1 MESTFPSPLIHPS
14 ASSFPPTPILLLLYG
29 LPASG
34 KSTVARALITYFI
47 SNGLKSTH
55 FEYDKL
61 IDFRDNSNL
70 VSMVKLHA
78 PIGFDS
84 PTAAEGIYITADL
97 KWKEARNAVYREVE
111 KLCKS
116 SLGRSAGSQHE
127 SLTHF
132 MVLDD
137 NFYYPSMRKQF
148 IQLSK
153 TCMHPFHS
161 ILPDFGF
168 TDLRFTVSIPY
179 VQIFVSTPLSVC
191 LQRNNQ
197 RKEEERVE
205 EHTMRKMDMVISQFT
220 MDEITVSSEP
230 GPDED
235 SHRSINDK
243 QITIDLS
250 NTAAEEMKNF
260 VENTLIDRISHSAKT
275 HFQTLQSS
283 SGNSPSEARIQPRT
297 SEVSLYNKELT
308 HYVSELFHKYPHM
321 KRHGREVSN
330 IKKLVLQRSRDS
342 NRHLEESN
350 EDEDGDVTGQLK
362 ILAEKEMI
370 NELRQCGL
378 LRDP

>member
-1 MESTFPSPLIHPS
+1 MESTLPSPLIHPS

-34 KSTVARALITYFI
+34 KSTVARALITYFN

-153 TCMHPFHS
+153 T
-161 ILPDFGF
+161 L
-168 TDLRFTVSIPY
+168 SIPY

-260 VENTLIDRISHSAKT
+260 VENTLIDRISPSAKT

-330 IKKLVLQRSRDS
+330 IKKLVLQRFRDS